1 MKKNL
6 TLLLIVAFMI
16 SSPVWAN
23 VNIRQGNIEILNPW
37 VQATNEKN
45 ADLFMKIV
53 NHGSEPDKLTSV
65 QSNVSQ
71 LNELHLHS
79 EDNGKMT
86 MHKIGFIEIPGFG
99 NKVMVPRG
107 HHIMLSHLSHPL
119 REGDNVYIT
128 LHFEREGDISFLAP
142 IRR

>member
-45 ADLFMKIV
+45 ADLFISIHTNSMPKEKASSTSGIETFFLSPAR
-53 NHGSEPDKLTSV
+53 SERAKKVAALENKDDIREMSESSK
-65 QSNVSQ
+65 NV
-71 LNELHLHS
+71 
-79 EDNGKMT
+79 
-86 MHKIGFIEIPGFG
+86 
-99 NKVMVPRG
+99 
-107 HHIMLSHLSHPL
+107 LSLC
-119 REGDNVYIT
+119 YKYT
-128 LHFEREGDISFLAP
+128 Q
-142 IRR
+142 